1 MKITELRIW
10 GFQCFGMADGSPM
23 DVTNPQPVTVQ
34 LDTKISALIGRNGAG
49 KSALLNALVRMFGET
64 RDERTLQPSDFFVP
78 PGETLE
84 SVASRSLYLEVALE
98 FPELAEGGKSA
109 EETVPATYKH
119 MCVEGPGKT
128 PVARIRLEATWQ
140 ATGTLDGS
148 IEDSIYWLLTPDPV
162 PFGDAADPAIKRK
175 MSPGDR
181 SNITVRYIPASRDV
195 TALTKLT
202 IRSVGRNLMSAVQW
216 TNEQAIKDLIA
227 EAKRHLDAEEAL
239 SLVNG
244 AINKCWAE
252 LNAADTETNAKLA
265 VLPPDFQQ
273 IVRAASIVLS
283 PSALGRDLGVEHLSD
298 GQRSLFHFALV
309 KGLLDLKLQLEGDVR
324 AGKNPPFGAAFM
336 RAPALT
342 VFCFEEPENHLAPY
356 FLSRLLTQLKGLAT
370 TERVQA
376 LVTSHSPSIVGRL
389 DADAIRHLR
398 RNPKTGVSRAS
409 RLDLPSDKDEAGKF
423 IREAVHAHPEIY
435 FARHAIFGEG
445 ASEQIVLP
453 RLAEALG
460 TPIDRSFVAIVP
472 IEGRYIQHFWRLV
485 TQLGIPST
493 TLMDL
498 DLGRSSGDLAQFK
511 AAAEAVSNY
520 AAPKDPTLLDALRT
534 ATTQDR
540 SKGWGATGWSWKL
553 IDGWAQFFEQFGI
566 FFSSPLDLDLAM
578 LEAFPVA
585 YKTLPPGARGPQN
598 PDDATRQRDAATY
611 VLGADGFG
619 PDAYDPRYLPLF
631 PWYSYLFL
639 GNRGKPAVHLSAL
652 ARLSDADLAGKCPDA
667 IKRLIARVAANLDI
681 VVP

>member
-1 MKITELRIW
+1 MKITELRLW

-23 DVTNPQPVTVQ
+23 DVANPKPITMC
-34 LDTKISALIGRNGAG
+34 LDTKVSALIGRNGAG
-49 KSALLNALVRMFGET
+49 KSALLTALVRMFGET

-84 SVASRSLYLEVALE
+84 SVGTRSLYLEVTLE
-98 FPELAEGGKSA
+98 FPELSEGGKGA

-119 MCVEGPGKT
+119 MCVDGPGKT

-148 IEDSIYWLLTPDPV
+148 IDDNIYWLLTSDPV

-181 SNITVRYIPASRDV
+181 ASIAVRYIPASRDV

-202 IRSVGRNLMSAVQW
+202 VRSLGRNLMSAVQW
-216 TNEQAIKDLIA
+216 TNEQAINDLIA
-227 EAKRHLDAEEAL
+227 EAKKHLDAEEAL

-244 AINKCWAE
+244 AINKCWTD
-252 LNAADTETNAKLA
+252 LNAADTETTAKLA

-283 PSALGRDLGVEHLSD
+283 PSASGRDLGVEHLSD

-309 KGLLDLKLQLEGDVR
+309 KGLLDLKLQLESDVR
-324 AGKNPPFGAAFM
+324 AGKKPPFGTAFM

-356 FLSRLLTQLKGLAT
+356 FLSRLLTQLKGLAE

-389 DADAIRHLR
+389 DADSIRHLR
-398 RNPKTGVSRAS
+398 RDPKTGVSRAS
-409 RLDLPSDKDEAGKF
+409 KLDLPNDKDEAGKF
-423 IREAVHAHPEIY
+423 VREAVHAHPEIY

-485 TQLGIPST
+485 SQLGIPST

-511 AAAEAVSNY
+511 AGAQAIGSY
-520 AAPKDPTLLDALRT
+520 AAPTDATLLGNLTT
-534 ATTQDR
+534 ATTLDR
-540 SKGWGATGWSWKL
+540 SKGWGAAGWNWGL
-553 IDGWAQFFEQFGI
+553 IDGWALFFEQFGV
-566 FFSSPLDLDLAM
+566 FFSSPLDLDMAM
-578 LEAFPVA
+578 LEAFPDA
-585 YKTLPPGARGPQN
+585 YKALLPGARGPQN
-598 PDDATRQRDAATY
+598 PNDVIRQKDSAAY

-619 PDAYDPRYLPLF
+619 PDAYDPKYLPLF

-639 GNRGKPAVHLSAL
+639 GSRGKPAVHLGAL
-652 ARLSDADLAGKCPDA
+652 ARLSDKELADKCPDV
-667 IKRLIARVAANLDI
+667 IRRLVARVAANLDI
-681 VVP
+681 VAP